1 MMLARPVRPVTGATG
16 QAGDTAQVDLFEFD
30 DVVVRFGD
38 DVVLDHVTASVPDG
52 GCITCLL
59 GASGAGKS
67 TLLRL
72 CNRLE
77 APTAGEVRFRGRA
90 LSDLDPLRLRRS
102 VGMVFQRPTLF
113 PGSVRDNLLVADPH
127 ATEAAMAEVLGR
139 ARLPAGF
146 LDRDGDSLSGG
157 EAQRA
162 CLARTLITDP
172 DVLLM
177 DEPTS
182 ALDPTATRAL
192 EELGRSLA
200 DDGMP
205 ILWVTHDL
213 EQADRIA
220 DRRIVLVGGR
230 LADDHQAA
238 HYLASEEAFH
248 HHHDEATHE
257 GHAHGDPGEVT
268 DGRG

>member
-1 MMLARPVRPVTGATG
+1 M
-16 QAGDTAQVDLFEFD
+16 DLFEFD

-38 DVVLDHVTASVPDG
+38 DVALDHVTASVPDG
-52 GCITCLL
+52 GAITCLL
-59 GASGAGKS
+59 GASGSGKS

-77 APTAGEVRFRGRA
+77 VPASGTVRFRGRS
-90 LSDLDPLRLRRS
+90 LDDIDPLRLRRS
-102 VGMVFQRPTLF
+102 VGMVFQRPTPF
-113 PGSVRDNLLVADPH
+113 PGSVRDNFLVADPQ
-127 ATEAAMAEVLGR
+127 ATEQAMRRVLDQVH
-139 ARLPAGF
+139 LPLTF
-146 LDRDGDSLSGG
+146 LDREADSMSGG
-157 EAQRA
+157 EQQRGS
-162 CLARTLITDP
+162 LARTLITGP
-172 DVLLM
+172 EVLLM

-192 EELGRSLA
+192 EELGRELA

-213 EQADRIA
+213 DQADRIA

-230 LADDHQAA
+230 LADEHQVE

-248 HHHDEATHE
+248 HHHGDETHE
-257 GHAHGDPGEVT
+257 GHAHDREVD

>member
-1 MMLARPVRPVTGATG
+1 VILLTV
-16 QAGDTAQVDLFEFD
+16 LFEFD

-52 GCITCLL
+52 GAITCLL

-77 APTAGEVRFRGRA
+77 VPSSGQVRFRGRP
-90 LSDLDPLRLRRS
+90 LDEIDPLQLRRT

-113 PGSVRDNLLVADPH
+113 PGSVRENLLVAESG
-127 ATEAAMAEVLGR
+127 AGEERMVEALGR
-139 ARLPAGF
+139 ARLPVRF
-146 LDRDGDSLSGG
+146 LDRDGDLLSGG

-162 CLARTLITDP
+162 CLARTLITHP
-172 DVLLM
+172 EVLLM

-200 DDGMP
+200 DAGMP

-213 EQADRIA
+213 DQADRIA

-230 LADDHQAA
+230 LADEHQVD

-248 HHHDEATHE
+248 HHHDDELHE
-257 GHAHGDPGEVT
+257 GHAHGEGEVP

>member
-1 MMLARPVRPVTGATG
+1 MILAA
-16 QAGDTAQVDLFEFD
+16 VDLFEFD

-38 DVVLDHVTASVPDG
+38 TVVLDHVTCAVPDG
-52 GCITCLL
+52 GSITCLL

-77 APTAGEVRFRGRA
+77 VPTSGEVRFRGRS
-90 LSDLDPLRLRRS
+90 LTELDPLELRRN

-113 PGSVRDNLLVADPH
+113 PGTVRDNLLVADPDAAEH
-127 ATEAAMAEVLGR
+127 AMVAVLDRAA
-139 ARLPAGF
+139 LPASF

-162 CLARTLITDP
+162 CLARTLITRP
-172 DVLLM
+172 EVLLM

-182 ALDPTATRAL
+182 ALDPTATRDL
-192 EELGRSLA
+192 EQLGRRLA
-200 DDGMP
+200 DGGMP

-213 EQADRIA
+213 AQSHRIA
-220 DRRIVLVGGR
+220 DRRVVLVRGR
-230 LADDHQAA
+230 LGDEHQAE
-238 HYLASEEAFH
+238 HYLAGEDA
-248 HHHDEATHE
+248 DHE
-257 GHAHGDPGEVT
+257 HGDDAAPADDDAPADEGEVS
-268 DGRG
+268 DGRR

>member
-1 MMLARPVRPVTGATG
+1 M
-16 QAGDTAQVDLFEFD
+16 DLFEFD
-30 DVVVRFGD
+30 DVVVRFGA

-52 GCITCLL
+52 GAITCLL

-77 APTAGEVRFRGRA
+77 VPTAGEVRFRARP
-90 LSDLDPLRLRRS
+90 LSEIDPLALRRT

-113 PGSVRDNLLVADPH
+113 AGTVRDNLRVAEP
-127 ATEAAMAEVLGR
+127 EAGEGAMADALGR
-139 ARLPAGF
+139 ARLSATF

-162 CLARTLITDP
+162 CLARTLITEP
-172 DVLLM
+172 EVLLM

-182 ALDPTATRAL
+182 ALDPTATKAL
-192 EELGRSLA
+192 EELGRGLA
-200 DDGMP
+200 RDGMP

-213 EQADRIA
+213 DQSDRIA
-220 DRRIVLVGGR
+220 DRRFVLVGGR
-230 LADDHQAA
+230 LADEHQVD
-238 HYLASEEAFH
+238 HYLAMEESFH
-248 HHHDEATHE
+248 HHHDEETHE
-257 GHAHGDPGEVT
+257 GHAHDEPGEVT

>member
-1 MMLARPVRPVTGATG
+1 MA
-16 QAGDTAQVDLFEFD
+16 LFEFD

-38 DVVLDHVTASVPDG
+38 SVVLDHVSCAVPEG
-52 GCITCLL
+52 GSITCLL

-77 APTAGEVRFRGRA
+77 VPTSGEVRFRGQPLA
-90 LSDLDPLRLRRS
+90 DWDPLRLRRT

-113 PGSVRDNLLVADPH
+113 AGSVRDNLLVADPD
-127 ATEAAMAEVLGR
+127 ADDQVMLAVLDR
-139 ARLPAGF
+139 ARLPASF

-162 CLARTLITDP
+162 CLARTLITRP
-172 DVLLM
+172 EVLLM

-182 ALDPTATRAL
+182 ALDPTATKGL
-192 EELGRSLA
+192 EELGRALA
-200 DDGMP
+200 DSGMP

-213 EQADRIA
+213 AQADRIA
-220 DRRIVLVGGR
+220 DRRVVLVGGR
-230 LADDHQAA
+230 VADEHQVA
-238 HYLASEEAFH
+238 HYLASEEAYH
-248 HHHDEATHE
+248 HHHDDRDETHE
-257 GHAHGDPGEVT
+257 GHAHSDDQTSDEARDVDGEVT

>member
-1 MMLARPVRPVTGATG
+1 VP
-16 QAGDTAQVDLFEFD
+16 LFEFD

-52 GCITCLL
+52 GSVTCLL

-77 APTAGEVRFRGRA
+77 VPTSGAVRFRGQ
-90 LSDLDPLRLRRS
+90 PLGELGPLELRRS

-113 PGSVRDNLLVADPH
+113 PGSVRDNLLVAEPA
-127 ATEAAMAEVLGR
+127 ATEADMAAAFER
-139 ARLPAGF
+139 ARLPGSF

-162 CLARTLITDP
+162 CLARTLITGP

-182 ALDPTATRAL
+182 ALDPTATKAL
-192 EELGRSLA
+192 EELGCSLA

-213 EQADRIA
+213 DQADRIA

-230 LADDHQAA
+230 LADEHQAQ

-248 HHHDEATHE
+248 HHHHDETHE
-257 GHAHGDPGEVT
+257 GHAHDEPGEVT

>member
-1 MMLARPVRPVTGATG
+1 M
-16 QAGDTAQVDLFEFD
+16 DLFEFD

-38 DVVLDHVTASVPDG
+38 DIVLDHVTASVPDG
-52 GCITCLL
+52 GAITCLL

-77 APTAGEVRFRGRA
+77 VPTAGEVRFRGRS
-90 LSDLDPLRLRRS
+90 LSETDPLHLRRN

-113 PGSVRDNLLVADPH
+113 AGTVRDNLRIAEPAAD
-127 ATEAAMAEVLGR
+127 EARMAEALGR
-139 ARLPAGF
+139 ARLGATF

-162 CLARTLITDP
+162 CLARTLITEP
-172 DVLLM
+172 EVLLM

-213 EQADRIA
+213 AQADRLA
-220 DRRIVLVGGR
+220 DHRIVLVGGR
-230 LADDHQAA
+230 LADEHQIE

-248 HHHDEATHE
+248 HHHHDDDRHE
-257 GHAHGDPGEVT
+257 GHAHDEGEVT

>member
-1 MMLARPVRPVTGATG
+1 M
-16 QAGDTAQVDLFEFD
+16 DLFEFD

-38 DVVLDHVTASVPDG
+38 DVALDHVTASVPDG
-52 GCITCLL
+52 GAITCLL
-59 GASGAGKS
+59 GASGSGKS

-77 APTAGEVRFRGRA
+77 VPASGTVRFRGRS
-90 LSDLDPLRLRRS
+90 LDDIDPLRLRRS
-102 VGMVFQRPTLF
+102 VGMVFQRPTPF
-113 PGSVRDNLLVADPH
+113 PGSVRDNFLVADPQ
-127 ATEAAMAEVLGR
+127 ATEQAMRRVLDQVH
-139 ARLPAGF
+139 LPLTF
-146 LDRDGDSLSGG
+146 LEREADSLSGG
-157 EAQRA
+157 EQQRGS
-162 CLARTLITDP
+162 LARTLITGP
-172 DVLLM
+172 EVLLM

-192 EELGRSLA
+192 EELGRELA

-213 EQADRIA
+213 DQADRIA

-230 LADDHQAA
+230 LADEHQVE

-248 HHHDEATHE
+248 HHHGDETHE
-257 GHAHGDPGEVT
+257 GHAHDREVD

>member
-1 MMLARPVRPVTGATG
+1 M
-16 QAGDTAQVDLFEFD
+16 DLFEFD

-38 DVVLDHVTASVPDG
+38 DVVLDHVSTSIPDG
-52 GCITCLL
+52 GSVTCLL

-77 APTAGEVRFRGRA
+77 VPAEGVVRFRGRPLA
-90 LSDLDPLRLRRS
+90 ELDPLELRRT

-113 PGSVRDNLLVADPH
+113 AGSVRENLRIAEPH
-127 ATEAAMAEVLGR
+127 ADDDAMAAALDR
-139 ARLPAGF
+139 ARLPATF
-146 LDRDGDSLSGG
+146 LGRDGDSLSGG

-162 CLARTLITDP
+162 CLARTLITRP
-172 DVLLM
+172 EVLLM

-182 ALDPTATRAL
+182 ALDPSATKAL
-192 EELGRSLA
+192 EELGRGLA

-213 EQADRIA
+213 HQSDRIA
-220 DRRIVLVGGR
+220 DRRIVLVAGR
-230 LADDHQAA
+230 IADEHQIE
-238 HYLASEEAFH
+238 HYLASEDAD
-248 HHHDEATHE
+248 HDHD
-257 GHAHGDPGEVT
+257 GHDHGE
-268 DGRG
+268 DGHGG

>member
-1 MMLARPVRPVTGATG
+1 M
-16 QAGDTAQVDLFEFD
+16 DLFEFD

-52 GCITCLL
+52 GAITCLL

-77 APTAGEVRFRGRA
+77 VPSEGEVRFRGRPLQDA
-90 LSDLDPLRLRRS
+90 DPLALRRR

-113 PGSVRDNLLVADPH
+113 AGSVRDNLLVAQPTADDD
-127 ATEAAMAEVLGR
+127 AMTEALCR
-139 ARLPAGF
+139 ARLPAAF

-162 CLARTLITDP
+162 CLARTLITEP
-172 DVLLM
+172 EVLLM

-182 ALDPTATRAL
+182 ALDPTATRGL
-192 EELGRSLA
+192 EELGRALA
-200 DDGMP
+200 DEGMP

-213 EQADRIA
+213 AQSDRIA

-230 LADDHQAA
+230 LADEHQVG
-238 HYLASEEAFH
+238 HYLASEEAD
-248 HHHDEATHE
+248 HDHGE
-257 GHAHGDPGEVT
+257 GDA
-268 DGRG
+268 